1 MHKIGAFEGKRIF
14 ISGSSKGI
22 GLAAANKFLEE
33 GGTVVLNGRD
43 KNRLRKISELL
54 SEKYSQKVYTAPG
67 DLTNGKDAYSVAE
80 RIKQLIGN
88 LDIVVANVGN
98 GKPEG
103 ENPLEPA
110 EWKRF
115 YDINVMSS
123 INILNALYPII
134 RKQNQ
139 ANVILLSS
147 IAAKEKISAPCGY
160 AAAKSAIVTLTRY
173 LAQDWAADG
182 IRVNCVMPGNIY
194 FEGGR
199 WEELFRED
207 RDGVKA
213 YISENVPMKR
223 FGEPKDVAEAICFLA
238 SEKASFITGIYLP
251 VDGGQLNII

>member
-1 MHKIGAFEGKRIF
+1 MSEAGTFEGKRIF
-14 ISGSSKGI
+14 ISGSTKGI
-22 GLAAANKFLEE
+22 GLAVANKFLQE

-43 KNRLRKISELL
+43 KNRLHKVSELL
-54 SEKYSQKVYTAPG
+54 SEKYFGKVYAVSG
-67 DLTNGKDAYSVAE
+67 DLTSDKDAFAVAE
-80 RIKQLIGN
+80 RIKELIGN
-88 LDIVVANVGN
+88 LDIVVANVGS
-98 GKPEG
+98 GKPENK
-103 ENPLEPA
+103 NPLDPG

-115 YDINVMSS
+115 YDVNVISS
-123 INILNALYPII
+123 VNVLNTLYPII
-134 RKQNQ
+134 KKQNH

-147 IAAKEKISAPCGY
+147 IAAKEKISAPCAY
-160 AAAKSAIVTLTRY
+160 AASKGAIVTLTRY

-182 IRVNCVMPGNIY
+182 IRVNCIMPGNIY

-199 WEELFRED
+199 WEELLRED
-207 RDGVKA
+207 EDGVKS